1 MNLKTILNCLEIYSF
16 KIKNEKSLE
25 ESLVGRDITAECGRI
40 LFSATDIY
48 DILQVDRNADDRTVR
63 GAYFRIMKQCH
74 PDKVPR
80 EFAELATKA
89 MAKVN
94 DAFESYKTSRRTQ

>member
-1 MNLKTILNCLEIYSF
+1 MIKRELADLCIDEEEFIACLIDGGGD
-16 KIKNEKSLE
+16 KI
-25 ESLVGRDITAECGRI
+25 ITAECGLI